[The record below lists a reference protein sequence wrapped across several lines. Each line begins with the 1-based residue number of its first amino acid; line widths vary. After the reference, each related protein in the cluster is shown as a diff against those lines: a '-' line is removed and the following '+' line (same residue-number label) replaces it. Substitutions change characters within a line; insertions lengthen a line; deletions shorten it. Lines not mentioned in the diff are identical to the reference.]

1 MNWYKPWRTVGVA
14 LTLTLTT
21 TVGIV
26 AMSAIAP
33 AQQPPADQ
41 QAATPEAER
50 ALNRGIELI
59 QAGQLD
65 AAWLS
70 LSKQ

>member
-41 QAATPEAER
+41 QAATPRSGEGTESRHR
-50 ALNRGIELI
+50 ANFRPG
-59 QAGQLD
+59 
-65 AAWLS
+65 S
-70 LSKQ
+70 